1 MSLRRALIAE
11 APSFIAAVPRL
22 YGLIPVPR
30 PRGSIRMTLY
40 SFVAGS
46 DELARLNKAIETGK
60 IRVPVAAEYSLADAA
75 EAHKRLE
82 AGHLLGKL
90 VLLAR

>member
-1 MSLRRALIAE
+1 MRLLTSQTFRICTG
-11 APSFIAAVPRL
+11 SISVPRQ
-22 YGLIPVPR
+22 G
-30 PRGSIRMTLY
+30 GSIRMSFD

-46 DELARLNKAIETGK
+46 DELARSNKSIETGK
-60 IRVPVAAEYSLADAA
+60 IVCPSQRIFARRCAG
-75 EAHKRLE
+75 AHKRLE